1 MVDKPYFI
9 LYTNNIIKR
18 EREKT
23 MTVYVKEKTKDII
36 EGVDAMKRAMIADYG
51 DWCDKGCKIAL
62 RMWDEY
68 ADGFTVEYN
77 KKYVRISVNNSVSA
91 FIVAVDN
98 DKKFKKGDILKPAGW
113 KAPARN
119 FARGNVFDGGYEI
132 RWTGA

>member
-1 MVDKPYFI
+1 
-9 LYTNNIIKR
+9 
-18 EREKT
+18 
-23 MTVYVKEKTKDII
+23 MTVYVKEKTKNII
-36 EGVDAMKRAMIADYG
+36 EGVEAIKRAMIADYG
-51 DWCDKGCKIAL
+51 EWAGGPLKGDEIAL

-77 KKYVRISVNNSVSA
+77 KKYVRISANNSVLG

-98 DKKFKKGDILKPAGW
+98 DKKFKKGDILKPASW